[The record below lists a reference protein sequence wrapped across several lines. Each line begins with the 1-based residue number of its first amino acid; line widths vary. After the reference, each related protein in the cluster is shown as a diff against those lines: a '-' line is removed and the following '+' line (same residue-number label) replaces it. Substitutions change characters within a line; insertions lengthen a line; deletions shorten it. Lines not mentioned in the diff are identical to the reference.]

1 MIPAVTVY
9 TSVLNEEAS
18 IRALLDSLLGQ
29 TFPPTEILVVDGG
42 SHDRTRDIVGEYM
55 TRDSRIRLVDAPG
68 TNIAQARNVAL
79 ANVRC
84 DLVASIDGDCVARA
98 DWLERLVSAAA
109 EDVDIVAGTYA
120 ANPVTDWDAVLAE
133 FFYPDPREL
142 PDDWNRPSHR
152 SILIRKRAADR
163 VGPFPAKLYRSED
176 SWFNV
181 RASQLGLRFKLARD
195 AVVHWRPRP
204 DLGEVARNTY
214 LWVKSDLEND
224 VNMPFE
230 RDRAIRITLRLLGKI
245 GGWVL
250 WTATVAVSP
259 LAGLL
264 TFPLLAFHLAKV
276 SHRMRSLRYF
286 ALYNIVDYAVM
297 AASAW
302 GLIQGEWVRVRRP
315 PATTA

>member
-109 EDVDIVAGTYA
+109 E
-120 ANPVTDWDAVLAE
+120 
-133 FFYPDPREL
+133 
-142 PDDWNRPSHR
+142 
-152 SILIRKRAADR
+152 
-163 VGPFPAKLYRSED
+163 
-176 SWFNV
+176 
-181 RASQLGLRFKLARD
+181 
-195 AVVHWRPRP
+195 
-204 DLGEVARNTY
+204 
-214 LWVKSDLEND
+214 
-224 VNMPFE
+224 
-230 RDRAIRITLRLLGKI
+230 
-245 GGWVL
+245 
-250 WTATVAVSP
+250 
-259 LAGLL
+259 
-264 TFPLLAFHLAKV
+264 
-276 SHRMRSLRYF
+276 
-286 ALYNIVDYAVM
+286 
-297 AASAW
+297 
-302 GLIQGEWVRVRRP
+302 
-315 PATTA
+315 